1 MVVIVVVA
9 GLTCYS
15 VYNAL
20 VMPASVS
27 LCVRCVDLITSW
39 SGLRLRLTNSVRV
52 GRGGGAA

>member
-1 MVVIVVVA
+1 MVVIVAA

-52 GRGGGAA
+52 GRGAD